1 LPDIK
6 MDRKVVSALHMTL
19 RVVDHPATPDVHR
32 CGLVHLQCFVRVVG
46 HHVVMILF
54 SFFFF
59 SFQFLGVKKHSFF
72 QKIIFELGYFMKC
85 YLIPTRTSCVV
96 TKKKKKKKK
105 ESPHILTSYISII
118 PIFIPK

>member
-1 LPDIK
+1 

-72 QKIIFELGYFMKC
+72 QKIIFELVFFMNFF
-85 YLIPTRTSCVV
+85 LIQKTKTCVFN
-96 TKKKKKKKK
+96 KKKKKKKK
-105 ESPHILTSYISII
+105 GITTHSNFLYFNNTHFYS
-118 PIFIPK
+118 